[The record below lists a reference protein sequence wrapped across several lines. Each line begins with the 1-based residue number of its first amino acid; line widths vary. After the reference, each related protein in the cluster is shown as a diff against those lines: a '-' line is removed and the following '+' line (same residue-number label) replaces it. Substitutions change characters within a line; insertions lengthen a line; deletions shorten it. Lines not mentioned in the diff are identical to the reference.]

1 MGHPFHLPF
10 TNSYSLVSS
19 GLFANQCIQGYS
31 NVSTS
36 RMGMG
41 LGHPKSEIP
50 TTLQLGI
57 AFSYR
62 YYLVL
67 YFSNFM
73 KR

>member
-1 MGHPFHLPF
+1 
-10 TNSYSLVSS
+10 
-19 GLFANQCIQGYS
+19 
-31 NVSTS
+31 
-36 RMGMG
+36 MG

-50 TTLQLGI
+50 TTLHQLGI